1 MTDHQARAL
10 RTMNQTHRRPND
22 EQEAYLRQLAERMA
36 RSENVGD
43 RVIGAAISLRM
54 TGDSTLPGLAEFLQ
68 SLRDA
73 IARFD
78 TEWVRY
84 NRR

>member
-10 RTMNQTHRRPND
+10 RAIDQTHRRPND
-22 EQEAYLRQLAERMA
+22 EQEDYIRQIAEWMV
-36 RSENVGD
+36 RSGNAGE
-43 RVIGAAISLRM
+43 RVIGAAVSLRM
-54 TGDSTLPGLAEFLQ
+54 TGDNTLPGLGEFLQ
-68 SLRDA
+68 QLRDA

-78 TEWVRY
+78 KEWVRY